1 MKARMIEIGI
11 LDPHPVVRA
20 GLRWL
25 FAAHD
30 DLHIAG
36 EGASLADVSTLIGC
50 DNKLDVLLV
59 DVPESGQR
67 GMDAIARFRSQAPK
81 TAILVFTTYPAEHYA
96 LECLRQGARGYL
108 NKDCDPCDIVKAAR
122 TIAAGRRHISSQ
134 VAELLANQIGH
145 LCGNDSHRQL
155 SVRETEVFHKLARG
169 DTATAIASALA
180 LSVKTVSTY
189 RTRLLEKLNLSN
201 NSDLTY
207 YAINNHLIA

>member
-1 MKARMIEIGI
+1 MKARMIKVGI

-20 GLRWL
+20 GLRNL

-30 DLHIAG
+30 DLRVAG
-36 EGASLADVSTLIGC
+36 ETLSVANVSTPISF
-50 DNKLDVLLV
+50 DKLDVLLV
-59 DVPESGQR
+59 ELSESGQR
-67 GMDAIARFRSQAPK
+67 GVDVIARLQTQAPK
-81 TAILVFTTYPAEHYA
+81 TGILVFTAYPAEHYA

-108 NKDCDPCDIVKAAR
+108 NKDCDPCEIVKAAR
-122 TIAAGRRHISSQ
+122 TIAGGRRHISPQ

-145 LCGNDSHRQL
+145 DCGNAAHHQL
-155 SVRETEVFHKLARG
+155 SVRETEVFHKLAKG
-169 DTATAIASALA
+169 DTATAIASALT

>member
-1 MKARMIEIGI
+1 MIEIGI
-11 LDPHPVVRA
+11 LDSHPVVRA
-20 GLRWL
+20 GLRRL

-30 DLHIAG
+30 DLHIAS
-36 EGASLADVSTLIGC
+36 EGVSVADGSTLIGC
-50 DNKLDVLLV
+50 ANKLDVLLV
-59 DVPESGQR
+59 DLPESGQR
-67 GMDAIARFRSQAPK
+67 GVDVIARFRSQAPR
-81 TAILVFTTYPAEHYA
+81 TGILVFTAYAAGHYA

-108 NKDCDPCDIVKAAR
+108 NKDCDPCDIVKATR
-122 TIAAGRRHISSQ
+122 SIAGGRRHISPP

-145 LCGNDSHRQL
+145 DCGNTAHHQL
-155 SVRETEVFHKLARG
+155 SVRETEVFHKLAKG